1 MLITIMKITN
11 NAGWANKRNASQLTP
26 DMLVLSITNIVV
38 QLQLVNI
45 RQYNM
50 VLNSPRFTTTVLAYY
65 LFMQS
70 SVLGCQ
76 ASYHLSLLLLSW
88 ESREKDSHCNV
99 MSCFWIQSF
108 LETLPSRK
116 YALNIACENRH
127 GSETFVKYKPQSH
140 HHIARLSWQWSEGS
154 EN

>member
-1 MLITIMKITN
+1 
-11 NAGWANKRNASQLTP
+11 
-26 DMLVLSITNIVV
+26 MLVLSITNIVV

-76 ASYHLSLLLLSW
+76 ASYHLSLLLLS
-88 ESREKDSHCNV
+88 
-99 MSCFWIQSF
+99 
-108 LETLPSRK
+108 
-116 YALNIACENRH
+116 
-127 GSETFVKYKPQSH
+127 
-140 HHIARLSWQWSEGS
+140 
-154 EN
+154 